1 MQDFGIDH
9 SINHNTYLFIDY
21 FFLKSEQCDDKQN
34 LDTRNGIFTV
44 SFIQYVFFMHFFL
57 RILLYI
63 HRIHYSLL

>member
-44 SFIQYVFFMHFFL
+44 SFIQYAYFMHFFL
-57 RILLYI
+57 SCYTYTVFITD
-63 HRIHYSLL
+63 